1 MAEVVN
7 LRGGGEAALRPCPAW
22 CTRGRHFPEGAAA
35 DPDDGY
41 HHYGP
46 EAEVATA
53 DRLLVLPGEP
63 PAVLRVLLKSW
74 TQPLGA
80 EPGPARIELN
90 LGTAAAGTDMS
101 AELTTE
107 QAEDVAWALLARAA
121 AARREGT
128 PPGGGATA
136 AGS

>member
-1 MAEVVN
+1 VAEVVH
-7 LRGGGEAALRPCPAW
+7 LRGGGEVAMRPCPAW
-22 CTRGRHFPEGAAA
+22 CTQARHFPQGTVA

-46 EAEVATA
+46 EADIATA
-53 DRLLVLPGEP
+53 DRLPGLDNE
-63 PAVLRVLLKSW
+63 PAVLRVILKSW
-74 TQPLGA
+74 VQPLDAG
-80 EPGPARIELN
+80 PGPARIELN

-101 AELTTE
+101 AELTPD

-121 AARREGT
+121 TARRGET